1 MNDVRRFG
9 PFVFDRHSLSVTRG
23 GISHRVGTR
32 GAALLDVLLRARG
45 QALDRQSLLN
55 AGWSGAAIEDANL
68 TVQIAALRKVLG
80 QRDDGREWIETI
92 PRVGYRLL
100 LPVVDEASAWDRR
113 PSIAVLPFENL
124 SSETRHDHLA
134 DGIVEDV
141 ITALSRFRTLAV
153 IARNSSFAYKG
164 LSLDVRRVAAE
175 LGVGYLLEGS
185 VRPLGTRIRITAQL
199 IEGTTGKHLWAERF
213 DRDLANI
220 FDVQDEI
227 TDTVASFI
235 EPQIRKAELERV
247 RRKRPDRLDTWDL
260 YVQAVPLVHGTSISG
275 YSQAIALLETAIGID
290 PSYAPALALSAWAHE
305 KRHTFSGPSA
315 GEETDAEKAL
325 ELASRAVSAD
335 GDDALALAQLGWQ
348 RIILRADYTGLKL
361 CDKAIT
367 INHNNVPALHFA
379 GNAHLFAG
387 DLDLVTKYF
396 MRALKLSPAPPD
408 NYVSLNGIASGHFSA
423 GRYEEAIG
431 WARRTVEAAPDY
443 IYGHIFL
450 AASSALTGRQREA
463 RLAIDAVLELRPDL
477 TVAGQSSRPMRF
489 PERRARMLDGLR
501 KAGLPER

>member
-1 MNDVRRFG
+1 MNDVRQFG
-9 PFVFDRHSLSVTRG
+9 PFLFDRHSLSVARD
-23 GISHRVGTR
+23 GISHPMGTR
-32 GAALLDVLLRARG
+32 GAALLDALLRAQG
-45 QALDRQSLLN
+45 QAVDRRSLLD
-55 AGWSGAAIEDANL
+55 AVWSGTAIEDSNL

-80 QRDDGREWIETI
+80 QQDDGREWIETI
-92 PRVGYRLL
+92 PRVGYRLV
-100 LPVVDEASAWDRR
+100 LPLPDEAGDWDRR
-113 PSIAVLPFENL
+113 PSIAVLPFDNL
-124 SSETRHDHLA
+124 SSDPQHDHLA

-141 ITALSRFRTLAV
+141 ITALSRFRTFAV
-153 IARNSSFAYKG
+153 IARNSSFAFKDM
-164 LSLDVRRVAAE
+164 SLDVRKVAAE
-175 LGVGYLLEGS
+175 LGVRYLLEGS

-199 IEGTTGKHLWAERF
+199 IDGTTGRHLWAEKF
-213 DRDLANI
+213 DRDFAMI

-247 RRKRPDRLDTWDL
+247 RRKRPDGLDAWDL
-260 YVQAVPLVHGTSISG
+260 YVQAVPLVHGASISG
-275 YSQAIALLETAIGID
+275 YSQAISLLEKAIGID
-290 PSYAPALALSAWAHE
+290 PGYAPALALAAWAHE
-305 KRHTFSGPSA
+305 KRHTFGGPGA
-315 GEETDAEKAL
+315 GKETDAEQAL

-335 GDDALALAQLGWQ
+335 RDDALALAQLGWQ
-348 RIILRADYTGLKL
+348 RIILRADYAGLTL
-361 CDKAIT
+361 CEQAIAL
-367 INHNNVPALHFA
+367 NHNNVPALHFA

-396 MRALKLSPAPPD
+396 TRALELSPAPPD

-423 GRYEEAIG
+423 GRYEEAIH
-431 WARRTVEAAPDY
+431 WAQRTTEVAPDY
-443 IYGHIFL
+443 MYGHIFL

-463 RLAIDAVLELRPDL
+463 RLAIEAVLRLRPDL